1 MEEHEVIEATGPLA
15 PAAEEPLRRE
25 LAAALAAYREARL
38 AADPLVP
45 PELVAGET
53 VEEIDASLERARA
66 IVAQVRE
73 RVRSEAAR
81 QVAPAAP
88 GRTPLDPSALSP
100 REKIAHG
107 LSR

>member
-1 MEEHEVIEATGPLA
+1 MEEHERSEEMSRNA
-15 PAAEEPLRRE
+15 PTPEEPLRRE

-45 PELVAGET
+45 PELVGGET
-53 VEEIDASLERARA
+53 IEEIDASVERARA

-73 RVRSEAAR
+73 RVRTEAAR
-81 QVAPAAP
+81 EIAPAPRA
-88 GRTPLDPSALSP
+88 RTPVDPATLSP